1 MFDFLPQPQ
10 QRYIYMPSQP
20 QTIQPPAIPQLPE
33 IPKLKINVPNFNYSI
48 PKILT
53 IPFDKKL
60 CNDGKFATYEEAFDF
75 VARHVQRYHGQI
87 TKPLIRA
94 YLPLIQIYDQCEGIF
109 VPASTVCR
117 RDFDYHFKK
126 IVQKQ

>member
-1 MFDFLPQPQ
+1 MFDLL
-10 QRYIYMPSQP
+10 QP
-20 QTIQPPAIPQLPE
+20 QTRIFYIQQQPQVIQQPIMPQLPE
-33 IPKLKINVPNFNYSI
+33 IPCLKLNLPTFSYSI
-48 PKILT
+48 PKIMT

-117 RDFDYHFKK
+117 RDFDYQFKK
-126 IVQKQ
+126 VTQKQ